1 MKYETD
7 VCIVGAGPAG
17 MTLAL
22 LLAKAGI
29 RVLVLEHHEDF
40 QREYRGEVLMPR
52 FIQMF
57 RQLNLFGFLE
67 KYPHLKLREL
77 EGFYNDRQVLRISF
91 KEIAPEAPFALWMPQ
106 PILLGALHDKAKAFP
121 SFQLWFETRAEGLMR
136 DGRRVTGVLAS
147 RKGEKIEI
155 AAKVTVGA
163 DGRFS
168 AVRKRGGFEIEY
180 ENHRFDILWFTMPK
194 PMDYDDRVRF
204 YFSPR
209 RNYLIL
215 PKYPDLLQ
223 CGLVV
228 QKDEMPKLMKQGVQS
243 IRNILLE
250 SHTMFHPFA
259 RELKDFSPFNVL
271 QAKIDF
277 VKKWAQDGVLL
288 VGDSA
293 HTCSPAGAIGVSVA
307 VASAL
312 VAAGVIR
319 DAVQSGDVSARA
331 LGRVQEIRQAEVR
344 HIHERQIA
352 FSKVL
357 LNHSKQSSWMT
368 PVLLFLITKSGLF
381 RALQRDLL
389 VMRKPLQVGP
399 EFIFN

>member
-22 LLAKAGI
+22 LLAKVGI

-57 RQLNLFGFLE
+57 RQINLFGFLE
-67 KYPHLKLREL
+67 KYPHLKLQEL
-77 EGFYNDRQVLRISF
+77 EGFYKDQRVLRIGF
-91 KEIAPEAPFALWMPQ
+91 KDIAPETPFALWMPQ
-106 PILLGALHDKAKAFP
+106 PILLGALHDKAKSFP
-121 SFQLWFETRAEGLMR
+121 SFQLWFETRAESLTR
-136 DGRRVTGVLAS
+136 DGSRVTGVLAS

-155 AAKVTVGA
+155 AAKVTVGT

-168 AVRKRGGFEIEY
+168 AVRKRGSFEIEY
-180 ENHRFDILWFTMPK
+180 ENHRFDILWFTIPK
-194 PMDYDDRVRF
+194 PVGYDDRVRF
-204 YFSPR
+204 FFSPR

-215 PKYPDLLQ
+215 PKYPDSLQ

-243 IRNILLE
+243 VRNILLE
-250 SHTMFHPFA
+250 SHAMFHPFA

-277 VKKWAQDGVLL
+277 VKKWAGDGVLL

-331 LGRVQEIRQAEVR
+331 LGRVQEIRETEVR
-344 HIHERQIA
+344 HIHSRQMA
-352 FSKVL
+352 FSRFL
-357 LNHSKQSSWMT
+357 LNNSKQSSWMT

-389 VMRKPLQVGP
+389 VMRKLLPIHP
-399 EFIFN
+399 EFVFN